1 MNQWMVSA
9 IVIAAVIGP
18 VVLLAMLLPC
28 EACRLR
34 RQRISLRHFVEQVLN
49 KKADAADAV
58 E

>member
-9 IVIAAVIGP
+9 IVIAAVIGA

-28 EACRLR
+28 EGCRLR
-34 RQRISLRHFVEQVLN
+34 RQRALRHFVEQVVN